1 MVCWAAGSEGLVS
14 FDEGSI
20 LTTSFRAA
28 FSTCNPQRQWGRG
41 LSRRVSLG
49 APGGREGGLLSPG
62 GYNGDGSSEE
72 GGEAGHHF
80 AFRASCPCPQC
91 GRSFGDLLR
100 VSPGPRV
107 FVPIDRSSPDHMA
120 TSFYGNEVN
129 YS

>member
-49 APGGREGGLLSPG
+49 APGGREGGREVFSRWEATMAMAALRREGRRVIISP
-62 GYNGDGSSEE
+62 
-72 GGEAGHHF
+72 F
-80 AFRASCPCPQC
+80 ARLAPAPSVAA
-91 GRSFGDLLR
+91 RSGIFC
-100 VSPGPRV
+100 
-107 FVPIDRSSPDHMA
+107 
-120 TSFYGNEVN
+120 E
-129 YS
+129 